1 MSQTGSM
8 DGSRTGAGRGQ
19 DDEVLAADRAFAIRV
34 AYDGIRT
41 AFLSVLSQDAVV
53 LGQGPVP
60 GRAHYESLP
69 ADDAGRLLWEPTC
82 SATSPDG
89 TLACTVGPYRLLD
102 GCGAERACGVYLSV
116 WRRVQGSG
124 VFELVLDLGAQD
136 ATLPPEGLPFPVPG
150 TGTAC
155 DLATHLAQWLR
166 AGKVPPP
173 EGAVVLGGPL
183 RAGDLRPGGD
193 FHSQD
198 GSLGVLWGSR
208 RRDDGSEGAFAL
220 LLAGAAGCPSPVLAV
235 CA

>member
-19 DDEVLAADRAFAIRV
+19 DDEVLAADRAFAIRM
-34 AYDGIRT
+34 AYDGIRS
-41 AFLSVLSQDAVV
+41 AFLSVLAQDAVV

-60 GRAHYESLP
+60 GRAHYEALP
-69 ADDAGRLLWEPTC
+69 ADDGGRLLWEPVC

-89 TLACTVGPYRLLD
+89 TLACTAGPYRLLD
-102 GCGAERACGVYLSV
+102 GAGAERACGVYLSV

-124 VFELVLDLGAQD
+124 VFELVLDLGAKD
-136 ATLPPEGLPFPVPG
+136 AVLPPEGLPFPAPAG
-150 TGTAC
+150 AAC
-155 DLATHLAQWLR
+155 DLAPHLAEWLR
-166 AGKVPPP
+166 TGQVPPL
-173 EGAVVLGGPL
+173 EGAVVLGGPVDM
-183 RAGDLRPGGD
+183 GDLRPGGD

-220 LLAGAAGCPSPVLAV
+220 LLAAAGCPSPVV
-235 CA
+235 VICA